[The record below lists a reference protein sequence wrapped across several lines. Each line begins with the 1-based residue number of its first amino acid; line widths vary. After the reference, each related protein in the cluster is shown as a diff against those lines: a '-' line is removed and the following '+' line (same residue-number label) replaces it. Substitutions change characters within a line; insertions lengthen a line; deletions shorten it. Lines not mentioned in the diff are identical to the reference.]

1 MPEDYV
7 DDQGIVEPG
16 ETSGTG
22 FGGRTLDRRQF
33 LKGAAVV
40 GAAVA
45 FGGIAEVGTAAANTT
60 GKKATRAPNASRRRA
75 APPTKLKRLRVVE
88 LLTSAGTGY
97 IGRTRVANG
106 EYPESDRGKI
116 RPGTDNLTVNSISR
130 PRELDDYHLT
140 GLYGLAGVPSKISEV
155 LLTNAD
161 ADSRYPGIPRYQAL
175 AKEISDRVYTGLT
188 AGQGHGVFVVG
199 GSCAPAVGTAGGLR
213 RAYGD
218 KAKIGILYLDA
229 HGDVNTK
236 ASTFSGSMGGMDLA
250 AILGLDQEEWW
261 QAACGGAMRP
271 LDASIQACGRN
282 LDSGVD
288 PVTGPF
294 GEVLNLQQAGSDYVL
309 VEGFNDEANWRA
321 HVKAIADKV
330 DVLYLHIDADVVDN
344 AFIPNVNTPEMNGP
358 DIWNLMRN
366 IKIVMDTDKVA
377 LVKLASI
384 FFGRSYATNKAR
396 LETMQGFKFPDV
408 AGETAEQATNR
419 ASQIAI
425 LSGIRMI
432 STVFGNWEYMPRV
445 VDCHKH

>member
-1 MPEDYV
+1 MPEDFI
-7 DDQGIVEPG
+7 DQGIVEPG
-16 ETSGTG
+16 ETSETG
-22 FGGRTLDRRQF
+22 LGGRTLDRREF

-45 FGGIAEVGTAAANTT
+45 FGGIAEVGTAAAKSTD
-60 GKKATRAPNASRRRA
+60 KKAARAPNATRCQA
-75 APPTKLKRLRVVE
+75 ARPISLKRLKVVE
-88 LLTSAGTGY
+88 LLTSASTGY

-116 RPGTDNLTVNSISR
+116 RPGTDNLTVNGVSR
-130 PRELDDYHLT
+130 PRELDDYHLA
-140 GLYGLAGVPSKISEV
+140 GIYGLAGVPSKISE
-155 LLTNAD
+155 LRFANAD
-161 ADSRYPGIPRYQAL
+161 ADSKYPGMPRYQAL
-175 AKEISDRVYTGLT
+175 AKEISDQVYTGLT
-188 AGQGHGVFVVG
+188 AAQGHGVFVVG

-218 KAKIGILYLDA
+218 KVKIGILYLDA

-250 AILGLDQEEWW
+250 AIVGLDQEEWW
-261 QAACGGAMRP
+261 QAACGGDMRP

-321 HVKAIADKV
+321 HVNAIADKV

-358 DIWNLMRN
+358 DIWTLMRN

-396 LETMQGFKFPDV
+396 LESMQGFKFPDV
-408 AGETAEQATNR
+408 PGETPEQATNR

-425 LSGIRMI
+425 LTGIRII
-432 STVFGNWEYMPRV
+432 STAFGNWEYMPRV
-445 VDCHKH
+445 VGRHKH